1 MAPARVGCRFKTMGP
16 GWPLLEPGTHGV
28 KRRAP
33 GGPQSLLTSQGQRG
47 RSLWD
52 AISSRPSTLPG
63 LGLPSFYKKAP
74 TLDQDVP
81 HKAQP

>member
-1 MAPARVGCRFKTMGP
+1 MLCGHDMRLVKVRTGSRHCFCQVMNSSSDTTKEPSSRP
-16 GWPLLEPGTHGV
+16 GWPLLEPGTRGV

-47 RSLWD
+47 RLLWD

-63 LGLPSFYKKAP
+63 
-74 TLDQDVP
+74 
-81 HKAQP
+81 

>member
-1 MAPARVGCRFKTMGP
+1 MSWSSDTTKEPPSRSVEVCKGGCSSGP
-16 GWPLLEPGTHGV
+16 GWPLLEPGTRGV

-47 RSLWD
+47 RLLWD

-63 LGLPSFYKKAP
+63 
-74 TLDQDVP
+74 
-81 HKAQP
+81 